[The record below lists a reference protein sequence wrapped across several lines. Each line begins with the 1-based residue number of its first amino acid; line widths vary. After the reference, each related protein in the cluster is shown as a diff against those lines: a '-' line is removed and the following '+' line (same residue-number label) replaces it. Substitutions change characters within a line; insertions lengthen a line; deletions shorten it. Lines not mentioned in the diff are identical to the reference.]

1 MKVTDII
8 TITELSRIMNKS
20 RPTIYKYIQ
29 DYEEGNFDEV
39 PLVVRELFDSI
50 TTNGFGKKDIYNYC
64 DSKFASSDELGDIIS
79 FLKENKAK
87 LNLQRVME
95 FLRSEVR

>member
-29 DYEEGNFDEV
+29 DYEEERKEDV
-39 PLVVRELFDSI
+39 PLVVKELFDLI
-50 TTNGFGKKDIYNYC
+50 VNNGYGKKDIYIYC
-64 DSKFASSDELGDIIS
+64 DSKFGINDELGDIIS
-79 FLKENKAK
+79 FLKENRTK
-87 LNLQRVME
+87 LNLDRVMN
-95 FLRSEVR
+95 FLRNEVR